1 VPGTIAITGS
11 PQAGKTPLTIT
22 GSGFTSGQVLALL
35 ATDPEYGSNWTTP
48 DGTALTQARSEQYVK
63 CDSTGAFTVLILP
76 TFARQYT
83 YAVRPV
89 TEQYETTT
97 AISSAT
103 NTPTGAN
110 T

>member
-1 VPGTIAITGS
+1 VAGSISITGS

-35 ATDPEYGSNWTTP
+35 VTDPEYGSNWTTP
-48 DGTALTQARSEQYVK
+48 DGTAVTQARSEQNVK
-63 CDSTGAFTVLILP
+63 CDSAGAFTVSILP
-76 TFARQYT
+76 TFAKQYT
-83 YAVRPV
+83 YAVRPI